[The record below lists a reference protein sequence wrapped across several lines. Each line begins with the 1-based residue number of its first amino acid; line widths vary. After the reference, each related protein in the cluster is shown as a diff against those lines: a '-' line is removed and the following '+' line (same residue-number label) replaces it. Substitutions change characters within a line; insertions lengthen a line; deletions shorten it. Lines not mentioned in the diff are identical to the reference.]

1 MKKSWNVQLSNT
13 NKNLLFK
20 LSRFLKRQS
29 VARVYD
35 LPLSW
40 SWHCL
45 LHRVWCKSFS
55 CFWKTLRELQV
66 QEPSLRY
73 LILPKLRWNH
83 WRCLTGKGNFREAI
97 NNLALLLHAAAWS
110 PLSKDSHCREPDGAA
125 ALLKAL
131 TAGPLLGSGN
141 PTVGCPS
148 RGKKSFC
155 STGTWTLMFLVA
167 LFTTARRQ
175 NQAKRLSPG
184 EWMLTRSR
192 YTRECA
198 TPQPKETW
206 ALVSCNN
213 VDGTRGR

>member
-110 PLSKDSHCREPDGAA
+110 PLSKDN
-125 ALLKAL
+125 K
-131 TAGPLLGSGN
+131 TATAENRTEQRHSSRHWQQDPSWGLVTPLSG
-141 PTVGCPS
+141 V
-148 RGKKSFC
+148 R
-155 STGTWTLMFLVA
+155 
-167 LFTTARRQ
+167 
-175 NQAKRLSPG
+175 PG
-184 EWMLTRSR
+184 ERSLSVQQAPER
-192 YTRECA
+192 
-198 TPQPKETW
+198 
-206 ALVSCNN
+206 SCFL
-213 VDGTRGR
+213 